1 MAKEAIEQVKLAEE
15 QAARLV
21 ADAEIE
27 AAEMVALAGK
37 TANDEL
43 DAEKKKAA
51 DAILKAKADFK
62 AAELE
67 SLTAAN
73 AQIEQKCTIR
83 REEMLAKKEIIISRI
98 TDAIRE

>member
-51 DAILKAKADFK
+51 DAILKAKADLRLPSLK
-62 AAELE
+62 A
-67 SLTAAN
+67 
-73 AQIEQKCTIR
+73 
-83 REEMLAKKEIIISRI
+83 
-98 TDAIRE
+98 